1 MRRGLLVLVVALVG
15 MTASPASAQDV
26 PELEP
31 GVAVY
36 VPLVDSIIVDG
47 DLSDWSGLPTV
58 VTSTG
63 PSPAPD
69 PSNTGSVTWQ
79 IAAVGETLVFSATIP
94 DATIVAGEHGE
105 NYWNEDSLELYV
117 NFSGDL
123 QASSYGSG
131 IAQITFSPIDI
142 GNTDPSALTITGT
155 NASDFTISGYVFA
168 TTDGW
173 GVEVGVNLD
182 GLVIPSDLGEFG
194 LQVQANGSRGGDR
207 DTKLIWSAADVD
219 DSSFNNPA
227 VFGTG
232 IFLDDAS
239 GAESDEVPGNTSED
253 APIDAGG
260 DSEQS
265 DALVIDPSIDA
276 PVDEVI
282 TDEIGAPP
290 LDPSESGSRGLL
302 VAAVFAAAA
311 IMAGSF
317 LFEYRRSAKEQ
328 KRAAAESHGIEQQLA
343 LNPPE
348 PDRAE

>member
-1 MRRGLLVLVVALVG
+1 MRRSFVLFVLALVG
-15 MTASPASAQDV
+15 MTVTPALAQDV

-47 DLSDWSGLPTV
+47 DLSDWSSLPTV

-63 PSPAPD
+63 PSPSSD
-69 PSNTGSVTWQ
+69 PANTGSVTWQ
-79 IAAVGETLVFSATIP
+79 IAVAGDTLVFSATIP

-117 NFSGDL
+117 NFSGNL
-123 QASSYGSG
+123 QASSYGPG
-131 IAQITFSPIDI
+131 IAQITFSPVDI

-155 NASDFTISGYVFA
+155 NAADFTISGFVFA

-207 DTKLIWSAADVD
+207 DTKLIWSVADVD
-219 DSSFNNPA
+219 DSSFDNPA

-239 GAESDEVPGNTSED
+239 EDELDEAPVDTPVDGPVDAE
-253 APIDAGG
+253 GG
-260 DSEQS
+260 SEQS
-265 DALVIDPSIDA
+265 DGLVIDPSIDV
-276 PVDEVI
+276 PVDELV
-282 TDEIGAPP
+282 TDDVGAPP
-290 LDPSESGSRGLL
+290 LDSSESEGRGVL
-302 VAAVFAAAA
+302 VAAVLATVA
-311 IMAGSF
+311 IMAGAL
-317 LFEYRRSAKEQ
+317 LFEHRRKVDAER
-328 KRAAAESHGIEQQLA
+328 RAAVDRHLAEQHLA
-343 LNPPE
+343 LNPPKG
-348 PDRAE
+348 DVAE